1 MKRTKIN
8 QKEAEIGPIK
18 NRKFFLPLLDSNSF
32 SSPALVLVIAK
43 IEKLGASL
51 HQLKQNKTDF
61 FFKTLA
67 DHQTQKKIGFSVA
80 ARWQCYGVQ
89 AHTILRLLK
98 QTQKGKM

>member
-61 FFKTLA
+61 FQNVGRSSNAKENWLQRGGKVAMLRRSSSHDSTPFKA
-67 DHQTQKKIGFSVA
+67 NA
-80 ARWQCYGVQ
+80 ER
-89 AHTILRLLK
+89 
-98 QTQKGKM
+98 